1 MSESK
6 AANVG
11 ERVHHT
17 LAINERTVSWL
28 ARTAGFSYTTLLRR
42 LADPGT
48 FQMNELERVATA
60 LNVDPAWLQT
70 GLEVAA

>member
-1 MSESK
+1 MGTFK

-11 ERVHHT
+11 ERVHQT
-17 LAINERTVSWL
+17 LLADERTVSWL

-48 FQMNELERVATA
+48 FQVHELERVAQA